1 MKIDSLS
8 ELFWKKVRYVLLFL
22 LSAVVVYIVSIRYV
36 FVIPNSDNAELLNS
50 IQHYEDVLDQQRDNK
65 EVITDIHKKIEE
77 MEFSIHQVQAQDEV
91 NKRIMEI
98 RRIYKDND
106 MSSKFKFGVI
116 SADLLLIYFNTKQEH
131 SSLIKNKKIIETNL
145 MECKANI

>member
-1 MKIDSLS
+1 MRISNLS

-22 LSAVVVYIVSIRYV
+22 LSTVILYIVSVRYV
-36 FVIPNSDNAELLNS
+36 FVIPYSDNADLLNS
-50 IQHYEDVLDQQRDNK
+50 IKHYEDVLDQQK
-65 EVITDIHKKIEE
+65 EKKEAITNIFKDIKE

-91 NKRIMEI
+91 SKKIADI

-106 MSSKFKFGVI
+106 MSSKFRFGLI
-116 SADLLLIYFNTKQEH
+116 SADLLLVYFNTKQEH
-131 SSLIKNKKIIETNL
+131 SSLVKNKKVLETNL